1 MLERVYFNTEDEIE
15 LVGLL
20 ERPTNPT
27 KRVVISVHGMQ
38 SNCLKRREDIL
49 SKEISNAG
57 VAYFAFNNRGAELM
71 TYTRKTTGEKI
82 LNGGSVYEDVLDG
95 YYDIKGAIN
104 KMLEL
109 GYTDIYLQGHSLGCT
124 KIVYTYNKLKN
135 ENNVKNINYSS
146 VIEALNIKNRIK
158 RINYI
163 YDKACSEIDEYNKI
177 KHIDCEFKN
186 GKCMNQHNTKRING
200 CCRLC
205 RLQSSHG
212 CTSQNITCKLF
223 FCDQLE
229 KKYKTIKFNDIKIL
243 KCLSLTNRIIVKD
256 NYFETKE
263 NFLRT
268 LYLNSI
274 IVFSIKV
281 VINIIKNGVY
291 LHKIRKN
298 ITKGIRGS
306 GN

>member
-1 MLERVYFNTEDEIE
+1 MMMIPRKRNEFDLFRDFFEGDDFFPIRRESAIMKTDIKEKKDKYIIEMDLPGYEKENINLSLKDGYLEVTAEVNKEDENE
-15 LVGLL
+15 EKDKFVHKERYYGHCSRSFYVG
-20 ERPTNPT
+20 EQI
-27 KRVVISVHGMQ
+27 KE
-38 SNCLKRREDIL
+38 ED
-49 SKEISNAG
+49 
-57 VAYFAFNNRGAELM
+57 
-71 TYTRKTTGEKI
+71 
-82 LNGGSVYEDVLDG
+82 
-95 YYDIKGAIN
+95 
-104 KMLEL
+104 
-109 GYTDIYLQGHSLGCT
+109 
-124 KIVYTYNKLKN
+124 
-135 ENNVKNINYSS
+135 NVKNINYSS

-298 ITKGIRGS
+298 ITKENGG
-306 GN
+306 